1 MLNMTAS
8 TGTSWAAISILAH
21 EVGHHLN
28 GHTLEATGSRPP
40 SELEADKFS
49 GFVLQKLGSNLGN
62 ATAAMKAFGSEQ
74 GSTTHPA
81 KAERLAA
88 ITAGWLQACDS
99 DSKCDGPDY
108 ERKIEKGTSIQ
119 PQTQTQ
125 TQPQPVAWT
134 DECNIQGE
142 MVRIRANGQV
152 VSTSTNQIVGQKAAS
167 FWPQNCIFDLT
178 RGDGGRYCVQQT
190 GDVFYGTPQPVGFC
204 RALN

>member
-1 MLNMTAS
+1 MRFFLFVAITCFFANPTQAEVIDVSGACSYFGEDVEGSVSTFGSTSEAVDALDKIVKATGLSKNFRIEAASVQNAMAVIKARQRYILYDPNFMLNMTAS

-81 KAERLAA
+81 KARSNY
-88 ITAGWLQACDS
+88 GWL
-99 DSKCDGPDY
+99 
-108 ERKIEKGTSIQ
+108 
-119 PQTQTQ
+119 
-125 TQPQPVAWT
+125 
-134 DECNIQGE
+134 
-142 MVRIRANGQV
+142 
-152 VSTSTNQIVGQKAAS
+152 AS
-167 FWPQNCIFDLT
+167 SL
-178 RGDGGRYCVQQT
+178 
-190 GDVFYGTPQPVGFC
+190 
-204 RALN
+204 